1 MRFLEV
7 CCNYAFRLGQG
18 PITKSEQLQ
27 YQDHI
32 YFQTHFRAIFSRKKN
47 LHHVYEGVRSIRYQK
62 GKINVIKRQKI
73 SLLGLQV
80 LMTGLWNLKD
90 IQNSRQNRSKNK
102 LVRKNAVTRAHESFI
117 IYLFTLFLLFSIT
130 KYLVR
135 ILTYKQCMVLTLLTK
150 LYSTYK
156 TILIYNVR
164 YLRY

>member
-18 PITKSEQLQ
+18 PITKSEQLL

-32 YFQTHFRAIFSRKKN
+32 YFQTHFRAIFPRKKN

-102 LVRKNAVTRAHESFI
+102 LVRKNAVTRVHGSFI
-117 IYLFTLFLLFSIT
+117 IYLFILFSIT